1 MNKKLR
7 KIKNKRL
14 FIDAAMKI
22 IEEEGVEG
30 VSIRKVATLTGY
42 NSATL
47 YSYFQNLD
55 HLILLAC
62 IKFLKEYV
70 DGLDEHIS
78 VAKDELEKFTLIWDF
93 FCECSFK
100 HPEIYQATFFSKLDF
115 NRKDFENFYE
125 IKEFYEI
132 YPEEIN
138 ETFPKLYKMIL
149 KLDIYERN
157 KILLID
163 LSRKGYISPSHINT
177 INDMQVLIYKG
188 LLEEAT
194 KSSDPWEVKL
204 LEKRAKKY
212 IKFCIETH
220 ILKEGCPIKE

>member
-1 MNKKLR
+1 MTRKERKL
-7 KIKNKRL
+7 KNKRL

-22 IEEEGVEG
+22 IEEEGVDA
-30 VSIRKVATLTGY
+30 VSIRKVASITGY

-70 DGLDEHIS
+70 DGLDRYIS
-78 VAKDELEKFTLIWDF
+78 GAKDELEKFKLIWDF
-93 FCECSFK
+93 FCKCSFRYPK
-100 HPEIYQATFFSKLDF
+100 IYQAIFFSKLDF
-115 NRKDFENFYE
+115 KRQDFENFYE
-125 IKEFYEI
+125 IKEFYKI

-138 ETFPKLYKMIL
+138 ESFSKLHRMIL

-157 KILLID
+157 KILLIG
-163 LSRKGYISPSHINT
+163 LSRKGFISPSHINS

-188 LLEEAT
+188 LLEEAVN
-194 KSSDPWEVKL
+194 SSEEFERSL
-204 LEKRAKKY
+204 YMKRAIKY
-212 IKFCIETH
+212 IRRCVDFYNLQK
-220 ILKEGCPIKE
+220 